1 MANVVLFTPV
11 IRQGRGSVGKYI
23 FRRLIQSFFLIIG
36 ISMITFVIT
45 RLAPGGPETLIED
58 PNVSPQYLE
67 QLRETYGLND
77 PMPVQYLKWVSNM
90 FRLDFGRS
98 FEDNR
103 PVLDKILERV
113 PATLQLSGAGY
124 VLGLLGIPLGIVAAR
139 KRGLFLDKAVRIFT
153 VVGQAIPHWWLGLM
167 ILIATASWGIF
178 PLAGMG
184 SPNADNPLL
193 ERLHHLL
200 LPAIISALSG
210 WIVYSRY
217 MRSAMLEVL
226 GQDYVRTA
234 RAKGLDERKVMN
246 HALRNALLPIITILG
261 GSLAGFFSGS
271 VLLEVVFSWPGMGR
285 LAVDAA
291 FKRDYPVVMA
301 LTIIV
306 SSLVILGNL
315 LADIAYA
322 IVDPRVRLE

>member
-1 MANVVLFTPV
+1 M
-11 IRQGRGSVGKYI
+11 GKYVV
-23 FRRLIQSFFLIIG
+23 RRLIQSFFLIIG
-36 ISMITFVIT
+36 ISLITFTIT

-67 QLRETYGLND
+67 QLRESYGLND
-77 PMPVQYLKWVSNM
+77 PIPVQYFKWVSNM
-90 FRLDFGRS
+90 ATLDFGRS

-103 PVLDKILERV
+103 PVLDKIIERV
-113 PATLQLSGAGY
+113 PATLQLSGAGFL
-124 VLGLLGIPLGIVAAR
+124 LGLLGIPMGIFAAR
-139 KRGLFLDKAVRIFT
+139 GRGKRADNIIRIFT

-167 ILIATASWGIF
+167 ILIITAPLGLF

-184 SPNADNPLL
+184 NPNADNMLL
-193 ERLHHLL
+193 ERLHHLM

-217 MRSAMLEVL
+217 MRTSMLETL
-226 GQDYVRTA
+226 EQDYVRTA
-234 RAKGLDERKVMN
+234 RAKGLGERHVMG
-246 HALRNALLPIITILG
+246 HAVRNALLPIITVLG
-261 GSLAGFFSGS
+261 GSLAVFFSGS
-271 VLLEVVFSWPGMGR
+271 VLLETVFSWPGLGR
-285 LAVDAA
+285 MAVEAA

-306 SSLVILGNL
+306 STLVIIGNL

-322 IVDPRVRLE
+322 IVDPRVRLD